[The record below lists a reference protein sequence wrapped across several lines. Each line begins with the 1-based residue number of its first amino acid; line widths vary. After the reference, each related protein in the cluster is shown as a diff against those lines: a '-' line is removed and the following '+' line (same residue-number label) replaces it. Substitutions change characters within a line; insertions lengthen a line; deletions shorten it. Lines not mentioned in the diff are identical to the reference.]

1 MFRQNVVRSRFPFL
15 AVLNM
20 LMGKQMILTIFVIA
34 IALGAETEFQV
45 WIIQLGSSADCTFML
60 CHHAASPRFLHLRLK
75 YLLPVNFL
83 RGYPSVISGR
93 QEENQEI

>member
-60 CHHAASPRFLHLRLK
+60 CHHAASPRFLHLSLK

-83 RGYPSVISGR
+83 RG
-93 QEENQEI
+93 